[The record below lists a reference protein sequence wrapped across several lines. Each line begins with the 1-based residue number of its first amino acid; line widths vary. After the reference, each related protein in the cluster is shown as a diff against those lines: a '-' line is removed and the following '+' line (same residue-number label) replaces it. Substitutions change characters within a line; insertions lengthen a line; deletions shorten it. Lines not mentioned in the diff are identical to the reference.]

1 MGSIA
6 QEGNEGAYHDHS
18 GQVPIIL
25 YSLSSPFSLRSQF
38 IVQTYFFF
46 LPVMFMADLYAYCDH
61 HDDHDQADDDTT

>member
-38 IVQTYFFF
+38 ILRIHIFSTGDGD
-46 LPVMFMADLYAYCDH
+46 MADLYAYCDH
-61 HDDHDQADDDTT
+61 DDDDDTT